1 MFSVFNRGNQKL
13 TLGTISL
20 PEGFRVKEGLASMI
34 RPGRSDTFTLEL
46 KTNLPG
52 FKYGVLRFS
61 NNDPN
66 ENPYEFAI
74 AGQVTE
80 ASRGA
85 PSVEVLCVS
94 CGNEP
99 VRDRFDR
106 RFRDVAEIWLW
117 HSCGNSA
124 CSIMATRISTW
135 GHWRFPE
142 GFRLIGRLSQTI
154 RPGKSDDFMLAMK
167 TNEAGMKSGVVRFA
181 SDAPNGDTFEFE
193 VLGEVAQRGQPE
205 VDVLLNGDPVRS
217 GSVVGFGTALQGAP
231 ARSVFSRSSTTVSGR

>member
-1 MFSVFNRGNQKL
+1 MFLAAEIDVWYGTQAVPVGDHVELWDRGRGGHGTDGMFSVFNRGNQNL

-85 PSVEVLCVS
+85 PSVEVLCLS

-99 VRDRFDR
+99 VQIGSTVDFGTSQKYGCAQLRK
-106 RFRDVAEIWLW
+106 FRVFNNGDQDLHLGALEV
-117 HSCGNSA
+117 
-124 CSIMATRISTW
+124 
-135 GHWRFPE
+135 PQ

-167 TNEAGMKSGVVRFA
+167 TNEAGMKSGVVRFT
-181 SDAPNGDTFEFE
+181 SRC
-193 VLGEVAQRGQPE
+193 AQRRH
-205 VDVLLNGDPVRS
+205 VR
-217 GSVVGFGTALQGAP
+217 VR
-231 ARSVFSRSSTTVSGR
+231 RSWAK